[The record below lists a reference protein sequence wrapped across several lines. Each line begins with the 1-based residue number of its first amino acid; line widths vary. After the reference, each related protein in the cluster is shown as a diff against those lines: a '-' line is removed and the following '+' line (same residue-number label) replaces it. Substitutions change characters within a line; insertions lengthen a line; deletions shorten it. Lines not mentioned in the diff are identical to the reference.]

1 MPFEILLFLQS
12 KDYNMILSD
21 YKEFPRT
28 GRVLGLDWG
37 ARRCG
42 VAVSDEKRDF
52 VFVRP
57 QINIKTQNE
66 LLDAVSRLIKDESV
80 AGIVVGLPLHA
91 DGSDSETTVQVRAF
105 ADDLSKQT
113 DLPIIFTEENLTST
127 MAEQEMGQK
136 SWTKKKPELDSV
148 SAKIILEN
156 AIAILK
162 RI

>member
-1 MPFEILLFLQS
+1 
-12 KDYNMILSD
+12 MILSD
-21 YKEFPRT
+21 YKDFPRT

-42 VAVSDEKRDF
+42 IAMSDEKRDF

-57 QINIKTQNE
+57 QMNIKTQNE
-66 LLDAVSRLIKDESV
+66 LLDAVIRLIKDENV
-80 AGIVVGLPLHA
+80 AGIVIGLPLHA

-105 ADDLSKQT
+105 ADSLAQQI

-136 SWTKKKPELDSV
+136 SWGKKKSELDSV

-162 RI
+162 RG

>member
-1 MPFEILLFLQS
+1 
-12 KDYNMILSD
+12 MILSD
-21 YKEFPRT
+21 YKDFPRT

-42 VAVSDEKRDF
+42 IAMSDEKHDF

-66 LLDAVSRLIKDESV
+66 LLDAVIRLIKDENV
-80 AGIVVGLPLHA
+80 AGIVIGLPLHA

-105 ADDLSKQT
+105 ADSLAQQI

-136 SWTKKKPELDSV
+136 SWGKKKSELDSV

-162 RI
+162 RG